1 MKNSST
7 TNRPTRLSLRE
18 SRMLD
23 SVFGSEDATDE
34 DFDLEIPDE
43 IDSDGF
49 EGVKKNGLESHDGR
63 GSGFNGGSNRME
75 RSGNAF
81 METKMLPFTIMTD
94 GNTATQVMMLLEMIR
109 YCMENSKD
117 VIDSRTGEAKE
128 YDIHLKVRNRGKS
141 NFLVSIG
148 DEPMA
153 ALPVSEEPWFI
164 GN

>member
-1 MKNSST
+1 MEHK
-7 TNRPTRLSLRE
+7 PTIKRIATRE
-18 SRMLD
+18 SQLLD
-23 SVFGSEDATDE
+23 SAFGSNDATDE
-34 DFDLEIPDE
+34 DFDFDLSSM
-43 IDSDGF
+43 DSDGF
-49 EGVKKNGLESHDGR
+49 EIVDGSANAYRSNDDVKH
-63 GSGFNGGSNRME
+63 GSAIGE

-148 DEPMA
+148 DEAMA

>member
-1 MKNSST
+1 MNMK
-7 TNRPTRLSLRE
+7 RLSLSE
-18 SRMLD
+18 SKMLD
-23 SVFGSEDATDE
+23 STFGREDVTDE
-34 DFDLEIPDE
+34 DFELEIPDDM
-43 IDSDGF
+43 DSDGF
-49 EGVKKNGLESHDGR
+49 EVIGDNKKYDDKNGY
-63 GSGFNGGSNRME
+63 SNSERMSKIE

-94 GNTATQVMMLLEMIR
+94 GNTATQVVMLLEMIR
-109 YCMENSKD
+109 YCMENSKEI
-117 VIDSRTGEAKE
+117 IDSRTGEAKE

-153 ALPVSEEPWFI
+153 ALPVSEEPWYI

>member
-1 MKNSST
+1 MKNN
-7 TNRPTRLSLRE
+7 TNSLTRLSNRE
-18 SRMLD
+18 STMLD
-23 SVFGSEDATDE
+23 SMFGNGDATDE
-34 DFDLEIPDE
+34 DFGLEIPDE
-43 IDSDGF
+43 MDSNGF
-49 EGVKKNGLESHDGR
+49 EGVK
-63 GSGFNGGSNRME
+63 SNDSMPDENRKSSNIE

-94 GNTATQVMMLLEMIR
+94 GNTATQVVMLLEMIR

-117 VIDSRTGEAKE
+117 VIDTRTGEAKE

>member
-1 MKNSST
+1 MNMK
-7 TNRPTRLSLRE
+7 RLSLRE
-18 SRMLD
+18 SKMLD
-23 SVFGSEDATDE
+23 STFGREDVTDE
-34 DFDLEIPDE
+34 DFELEIPDDM
-43 IDSDGF
+43 DSDGF
-49 EGVKKNGLESHDGR
+49 EVIGDNKKYDDKNGYPNSERTSKI
-63 GSGFNGGSNRME
+63 E

-94 GNTATQVMMLLEMIR
+94 GNTATQVVMLLEMIR
-109 YCMENSKD
+109 YCMENSKE

-153 ALPVSEEPWFI
+153 ALPVSEEPWYI

>member
-1 MKNSST
+1 MNMK
-7 TNRPTRLSLRE
+7 RLSIRE
-18 SRMLD
+18 SKMLD
-23 SVFGSEDATDE
+23 STFGKEDVTDE
-34 DFDLEIPDE
+34 DFELEIPDN
-43 IDSDGF
+43 IDSEGFDGIRDNTSSNN
-49 EGVKKNGLESHDGR
+49 KNEYYNSER
-63 GSGFNGGSNRME
+63 MSKME
-75 RSGNAF
+75 RLGNAF

-94 GNTATQVMMLLEMIR
+94 GNTATQVVMLLEMIR
-109 YCMENSKD
+109 YCMENSKE

-153 ALPVSEEPWFI
+153 ALPVSEEPWLI

>member
-1 MKNSST
+1 VDTKNN
-7 TNRPTRLSLRE
+7 NRPTRLSMRE
-18 SRMLD
+18 SKMLD
-23 SVFGSEDATDE
+23 SMFGSGDATDE
-34 DFDLEIPDE
+34 DFGLEIPDE
-43 IDSDGF
+43 IDSNGF
-49 EGVKKNGLESHDGR
+49 EGVKSNGTLSA
-63 GSGFNGGSNRME
+63 NGVSNSRRVVE

-94 GNTATQVMMLLEMIR
+94 GNTATQVVMLLEMIR
-109 YCMENSKD
+109 YCMENSSEI
-117 VIDSRTGEAKE
+117 VDSRTGEAKE

-153 ALPVSEEPWFI
+153 AIPVSEEPWFI

>member
-1 MKNSST
+1 MKKNTNSL
-7 TNRPTRLSLRE
+7 TRLSNRE
-18 SRMLD
+18 STMLD
-23 SVFGSEDATDE
+23 SMFGNGDATDE
-34 DFDLEIPDE
+34 DFGLEIPDE
-43 IDSDGF
+43 MDSNGF
-49 EGVKKNGLESHDGR
+49 EGVRANKTALNENGKT
-63 GSGFNGGSNRME
+63 SNVE

-94 GNTATQVMMLLEMIR
+94 GNTATQVVMLLEMIR
-109 YCMENSKD
+109 YCMENSKN
-117 VIDSRTGEAKE
+117 VIDTRTGEAKE